1 MSDTRPSS
9 LGDRIEQVCQ
19 AHNLNDR
26 SWSLKAGLSEGYLAT
41 QRTRAADDPS
51 FVLPEKSARKL
62 AAVAKINV
70 DWLRFGQGAM
80 GARIAR
86 GVGATHRYESSRL
99 LLT

>member
-70 DWLRFGQGAM
+70 
-80 GARIAR
+80 AR